1 MKIYKFDRRDFL
13 IYYESE
19 QIYKL
24 ELEANLLLPCPKV
37 KRSKELESV
46 MFDNSQNLQST
57 TTTFSYNLMAGGKA
71 KCHLFFALSLIKLIF
86 IW

>member
-24 ELEANLLLPCPKV
+24 ELEANLLLLCPKV

-46 MFDNSQNLQST
+46 MFDNWKVSQPNL
-57 TTTFSYNLMAGGKA
+57 TTFSYNFMQMVKQNAICFFRIKA
-71 KCHLFFALSLIKLIF
+71 YKI
-86 IW
+86 